1 MSKKTRERNGKEKR
15 RRKEKRK
22 IKVNF
27 NKNINININIK
38 LRKKNT
44 FFKLHRVSY
53 LDSMRSIKSREKE
66 RESIL

>member
-15 RRKEKRK
+15 RRKKKRK

-27 NKNINININIK
+27 NKNTK

-44 FFKLHRVSY
+44 FFKLHRISY